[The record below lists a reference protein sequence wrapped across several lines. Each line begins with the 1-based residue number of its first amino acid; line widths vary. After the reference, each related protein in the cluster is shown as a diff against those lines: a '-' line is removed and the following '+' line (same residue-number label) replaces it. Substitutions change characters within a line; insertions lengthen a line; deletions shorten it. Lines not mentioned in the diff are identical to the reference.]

1 MSQSKIGKI
10 VVKGSREAGSSGR
23 RGGVGGSLEMRDTE
37 AWMDAAV
44 NDP

>member
-1 MSQSKIGKI
+1 MSQSKVGKI

-23 RGGVGGSLEMRDTE
+23 RGRVGGSLKMRDKE
-37 AWMDAAV
+37 ACLDAAA